1 MAKILIIDD
10 DQSIRDT
17 LTNYL
22 KKKNFEIFS
31 AKDGIEGFDKIKK
44 YRPDLVISDIRM
56 PGINGLELL
65 KMIKEFDNRINVI
78 IMTAFD
84 DMQSTIKAMQDGAY
98 DFIEKPLELER
109 LKTSIKRAL
118 ENKLLSD
125 QLASFTSEY
134 SDGYDVK
141 NTLIGRTKE
150 MKDVYKK
157 IGQVSSSNV
166 TVLIQGESGTGKEL
180 VAKAIHYSGATKNK
194 PFIAVNCTALSET
207 LLESELFGHVKG
219 AFTGSIRNKKGKFE
233 LAGEG
238 TIFLDEVSEI
248 SPNIQVKL
256 LRVLQER
263 EFERVGGETLINMKA
278 RVIAATNR
286 DILQL
291 VKDGKFREDLFYRL
305 NVVSIELPTLRKRVG
320 DIPILVKYFLTQIN
334 MKLHKNINKVPE
346 DVMEMLKSYHWVGNV
361 RELENTLMQ
370 AVVLSTGDVLEKEN
384 ILLSKNDDKTTSET
398 DLANLSLAEIE
409 KIHIQRVLEANNWDK
424 QKSSGILRISLPT
437 LYSKIAS
444 YEIKPL
450 DRF

>member
-384 ILLSKNDDKTTSET
+384 ILLSKNDDKTTSEA

-424 QKSSGILRISLPT
+424 QKSSEILRISLPT

-444 YEIKPL
+444 YKIKPL
-450 DRF
+450 N